1 MVVTYRK
8 GAREE
13 AEEESAHESYIGPR
27 CSRTLP
33 RVVLACSPFVY
44 LETHSRCRFVSFRK
58 GSSSAV
64 AAAKADRPLS
74 HESRSSFPGG
84 IGRETNR
91 LVSPTMVLK
100 RLVILLPVLAHSPFV
115 PRGAKGSC
123 VAFQSLGA
131 ALLKSR
137 GPERARR
144 SRESRSRRAGRG
156 EKAAHAFLPP
166 PGDRFLDLRYPSLWL
181 YRTRSVTVCC
191 PLVGGS
197 RFVVLSSAPSEPPSQ
212 ELRFRALRPP
222 SQELRPSR
230 K

>member
-13 AEEESAHESYIGPR
+13 AEEEPAHESYIGPR

-131 ALLKSR
+131 ALLRVAAPSAPAALVR
-137 GPERARR
+137 VAAGAQVEGRRRHMPSFPPRR
-144 SRESRSRRAGRG
+144 SISRPPVSVVVVVPYSLRHRL
-156 EKAAHAFLPP
+156 LPP
-166 PGDRFLDLRYPSLWL
+166 CR
-181 YRTRSVTVCC
+181 
-191 PLVGGS
+191 GS